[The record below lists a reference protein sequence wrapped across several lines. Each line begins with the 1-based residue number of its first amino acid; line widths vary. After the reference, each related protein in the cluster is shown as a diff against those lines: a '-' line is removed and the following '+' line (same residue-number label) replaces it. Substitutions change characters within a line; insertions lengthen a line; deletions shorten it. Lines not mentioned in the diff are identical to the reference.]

1 MGQCA
6 LCSVLK
12 SRDWRHGARAATAR
26 SCADLCSGWREDSL
40 HPWLLLCGGAAGH
53 SYRGLILLLP
63 RYSSTTQSVYSI
75 IPGIR
80 YAEPP
85 IGQLRLSLPVRRE
98 AGLEAELDVSGIS
111 EVVCPQWGADLTSIL
126 GQEDCLLLNVYVPGI
141 KHLTRL

>member
-1 MGQCA
+1 ME
-6 LCSVLK
+6 L
-12 SRDWRHGARAATAR
+12 
-26 SCADLCSGWREDSL
+26 E
-40 HPWLLLCGGAAGH
+40 LLLLGAALISAVGGGRTVCTPG
-53 SYRGLILLLP
+53 SCYVGGLLDTP
-63 RYSSTTQSVYSI
+63 TGGSYSSFQGTAPQHRVCTVSY
-75 IPGIR
+75 PGIR